1 MAMSPC
7 GRYCVH
13 TVVGCGVHIV
23 DLVAGESVVVVSGDK
38 SNVVSSLD
46 VTEHHIVYAVYGMSR
61 TEVAVVDRRTH
72 LTLQSLHCD
81 SAVTALSATSD
92 GVFLVVSCYA
102 GICVFNILTA
112 ECVRK
117 KRGYGHIATVSPC
130 NRWIASC
137 DRLIDFETLEQIHHL
152 GHTGTPIRAPVFS
165 PEGDVVAI
173 LNGGVVDVFATRD
186 GTHLHRTGHRH
197 IISAVTFSADG
208 VYLFTASFNQVDSW
222 VTASH
227 LATHSRT
234 PFLSCTS
241 SLCGLAVSRDMQV
254 ALILDRQKIDV
265 VSRRIPD
272 TRTASVKDANSSSQ
286 ASSSVCP
293 CC

>member
-23 DLVAGESVVVVSGDK
+23 DLVAGESVEVVSGER
-38 SNVVSSLD
+38 SNVITALG
-46 VTEHHIVYAVYGMSR
+46 VTEHHIVYGMSR

-92 GVFLVVSCYA
+92 GVFVVVSCYA

-137 DRLIDFETLEQIHHL
+137 DRLLDFETLEQIRRF
-152 GHTGTPIRAPVFS
+152 GVSIRESTRAPVFS

-173 LNGGVVDVFATRD
+173 PRGNFVDVFATRD
-186 GTHLHRTGHRH
+186 GTHLHCTRH
-197 IISAVTFSADG
+197 ANVISAVTFSADG
-208 VYLFTASFNQVDSW
+208 EYLFTASFDSR
-222 VTASH
+222 VMASN
-227 LATHSRT
+227 LTTHAYVRT
-234 PFLSCTS
+234 LFFSHRTS
-241 SLCGLAVSRDMQV
+241 LWGLAISHDMQV
-254 ALILDRQKIDV
+254 ALILDMQSIHV
-265 VSRRIPD
+265 VSKTSY
-272 TRTASVKDANSSSQ
+272 TRGHRVDANRSSQ